1 VRADHQMRMF
11 LVFFRFITVLAIGT
25 AFAYAQQNLILR
37 TTPGKG
43 AAVEF
48 KYGLAVVHNLSSSGD
63 VALVTAGD
71 ATATQLFLTLAQGD
85 PWIQSVEPDVEKELD
100 ESDASSKAAN
110 STASG
115 AVDPLVA
122 GSSDL
127 VNYFGSLVRDG
138 YANQPSAAVIH
149 IPGAQ
154 TAFGVGSGIVAVIDT
169 GIDPGH
175 PALAGNVVAGY
186 DFINNVAGVP
196 SDLANLNGSTVAFLD
211 QMGQPQTAGAQTPF
225 VLNGYALT
233 MLDGSTV
240 AFLDGS
246 TVAFLDQTNLGEA
259 FGHGTMVSGLIHLVA
274 PGAKIMPLRAFQND
288 GTGNMSDIVRAIY
301 YATDN
306 GAKVINMSFSST
318 SASPAL
324 AAAIQYARAHK
335 VITVAA
341 AGNSGTG
348 VTVYPAG
355 CGAIG
360 VASINAAGLRSFFS
374 NYGDSDARTSAPG
387 EALLTTYPGG
397 GYVGVWGTS
406 FSAALVSGTAAILGQ
421 VAPRASQGDFSD
433 ALEHGKKLT
442 SYGSIGGA
450 SLDVLAVL
458 QGYKADD

>member
-1 VRADHQMRMF
+1 MRLF
-11 LVFFRFITVLAIGT
+11 LTCFKFASVLAIGA
-25 AFAYAQQNLILR
+25 AFGYGQQNLILR
-37 TTPGKG
+37 
-43 AAVEF
+43 AATGQGPTVEL
-48 KYGLAVVHNLSSSGD
+48 KYGLTLVHNLNSSGD
-63 VALVTAGD
+63 VALVVAGD
-71 ATATQLFLTLAQGD
+71 ANATQQFLTLAQSD
-85 PWIQSVEPDVEKELD
+85 PLIQSVEPDVEKELG
-100 ESDASSKAAN
+100 ESDSSSRAAN
-110 STASG
+110 YAVSG
-115 AVDPLVA
+115 AVDPLLP
-122 GSSDL
+122 GGSDL
-127 VNYFGSLVRDG
+127 VNYFGNPVRSG
-138 YANQPSAAVIH
+138 YANQPEVAVIH

-154 TAFGVGSGIVAVIDT
+154 AAFGVGSGIVAVIDT
-169 GIDPGH
+169 GIDPSH
-175 PALAGNVVAGY
+175 PALAGNVINGY
-186 DFINNVAGVP
+186 DFINNIAGVP
-196 SDLANLNGSTVAFLD
+196 SDLASVNGSTVAFLD
-211 QMGQPQTAGAQTPF
+211 QMGQPQAAGGQMPF
-225 VLNGYALT
+225 VLNAYSLT
-233 MLDGSTV
+233 MLNGSTV

-246 TVAFLDQTNLGEA
+246 TVAFLDQNNLGEA

-306 GAKVINMSFSST
+306 GARVINMSFSST

-335 VITVAA
+335 VITVSA

-360 VASINAAGLRSFFS
+360 VASINGAGLRSFFS

-421 VAPRASQGDFSD
+421 IAPRASQGDFSD
-433 ALEHGKKLT
+433 ALQHGRKLGT
-442 SYGSIGGA
+442 DGNIGDA
-450 SLDVLAVL
+450 SLDVLSVL